1 MRWIIGSSLKFRYL
15 VVALAAAMMVYGA
28 GQLRDARTDAFPE
41 FAPPRVEVQ
50 TICLGLSS
58 EETEELVTVPLEQA
72 LNGVARL
79 HEIRSHS
86 VPQLS
91 SVELIFDRGT
101 DLIEARQVV
110 QERLAT
116 VVPTLPTWAA
126 PPVMRQPISTTSRV
140 MHIGLSSS
148 QMSLRQLSTIAY
160 WKIRARLLRV
170 PGVVNVA
177 IWGERLQEQHV
188 DVDPARLRAQHL
200 SLDQVMNATA
210 ESLDAGL
217 LRYADF
223 GNVIGTGGFL
233 DTANQRLGIRH
244 VLPIA
249 TPADLARIPVER
261 RHGRAVRLKDVAD
274 VVEGNQPLAGDA
286 VINDG
291 PGLLLVVEKAAGA
304 NTVQVTKGVDQ
315 ALEELKPGLPGITID
330 ASIFRQADFIESAIH
345 NLTLA
350 LLLGCLL
357 VIVVLTAFLFQWRT
371 ALISLLAIPLSLM
384 AAVLVLYLRG
394 DTINTMI
401 LAGLAIAVGVVVDDA
416 IIDVENIWRRLRQRG
431 DGTGRLAP
439 RIILD
444 ASLEVRSAIWYAT
457 LINVVAVVPVFFL
470 NSVTGSFFAPLA
482 FSYALAI
489 LVSMI
494 VALTITPALSL
505 ILLSK
510 THERADAPVVRWL
523 KRVYGGL
530 LSRTIARPSPAYVAA
545 AVLLVAGLAATP
557 SLGEELYPA
566 FKERDFLMHWITP
579 PGTSHPEERRIVTQ
593 ASREMRAI
601 PGVRNFGSHI
611 GQAFLAEEVV
621 GANFGE
627 NWVSIDRKADY
638 DKTVNALQDVV
649 DAHPGLYH
657 DVQTYL
663 RERIDEVLAGA
674 AEPVVVRLYGPDLT
688 KLRSEADRVKGA
700 LSGIDGL
707 DDLHV
712 DLVADVPEIEV
723 TENLAAAERY
733 GLKPGDVRR
742 AAAVLVSSEEVGDIF
757 RGGRAYN
764 VHVWSTPET
773 RHSLTDIQNLPV
785 DTPDGGRVRL
795 RDVASVRVRPT
806 PSAINR
812 QNTSRRIDIAANV
825 SERSLSEITSDVRK
839 RLAGLSFATGYH
851 AELLGEA
858 VEQEGAQNRLLVF
871 GIAAAIAILLLLQAA
886 FRNTRLALV
895 FFLTLPM
902 ALIGGVLM
910 VYLTGGTMSLGSYV
924 GFLAVFGI
932 AARNGILLINHCQHL
947 ERHEGEPFG
956 PALVVRGA
964 KERLSPILMTAL
976 ATALALVPLV
986 VAGTIPGHE
995 IEHPMALVILGGLAT
1010 STFVNL
1016 FLVPYLYLRFGR
1028 IDRPSEEQPFEVDRA
1043 AKPRAAPSSVG

>member
-1 MRWIIGSSLKFRYL
+1 MRWIIGSSLRFRYL
-15 VVALAAAMMVYGA
+15 VVAAAAAMMVYGA
-28 GQLRDARTDAFPE
+28 GQLRHGRTDAFPE

-79 HEIRSHS
+79 DQIRSAS

-101 DLIEARQVV
+101 DLIQARQVV

-140 MHIGLSSS
+140 MHIGVSSDRI
-148 QMSLRQLSTIAY
+148 SLRQLSTIAY

-177 IWGERLQEQHV
+177 IWGERLQQQHV
-188 DVDPARLRAQHL
+188 DVDPARLRAERV
-200 SLDQVMNATA
+200 SLDDVMTATA
-210 ESLDAGL
+210 DSLDAGL

-223 GNVIGTGGFL
+223 GNVIGTGGFV
-233 DTANQRLGIRH
+233 DTANERLGIRH

-249 TPADLARIPVER
+249 TPADLAKVPVER
-261 RHGRAVRLKDVAD
+261 SDGTVVPLRHVAT
-274 VVEGNQPLAGDA
+274 VVEGNQPLVGDA

-291 PGLLLVVEKAAGA
+291 QGLLLVVEKAAGA
-304 NTVQVTKGVDQ
+304 NTVRVTHGVDE
-315 ALEELKPGLPGITID
+315 ALRELQPGLPGVRFD
-330 ASIFRQADFIESAIH
+330 ASIFRQADFIETAID
-345 NLTLA
+345 NLKLA

-357 VIVVLTAFLFQWRT
+357 VIVVLSAFLFQWRT

-401 LAGLAIAVGVVVDDA
+401 LAGLVIAVGVVVDDA

-439 RIILD
+439 GIILE

-457 LINVVAVVPVFFL
+457 LINVLAVVPVFFL
-470 NSVTGSFFAPLA
+470 QSVTGSFFEPLA

-489 LVSMI
+489 LVSML
-494 VALTITPALSL
+494 VALTVTPALSL

-510 THERADAPVVRWL
+510 TRERRDAPLVRWM
-523 KRVYGGL
+523 KRGYAAL
-530 LSRTIARPSPAYVAA
+530 LAPTIRRPWPAYAA
-545 AVLLVAGLAATP
+545 AGVLLLAGILAAP
-557 SLGEELYPA
+557 RLGQELYPA
-566 FKERDFLMHWITP
+566 FKERDFLMHWITA
-579 PGTSHPEERRIVTQ
+579 PGTSHPEERRIVTE
-593 ASREMRAI
+593 ASRELRTI
-601 PGVRNFGSHI
+601 DGVRNFGSHI

-627 NWVSIDRKADY
+627 NWVSIDQQADY
-638 DKTVNALQDVV
+638 DKTVSAVQDVV

-674 AEPVVVRLYGPDLT
+674 AEPIVVRIYGSDL
-688 KLRSEADRVKGA
+688 KRLRSEAARVREV
-700 LSGIDGL
+700 LSDTEGL
-707 DDLHV
+707 RDLHV
-712 DLVADVPEIEV
+712 ELSADVPEIEV
-723 TENLAAAERY
+723 REKLAVAERY

-757 RGGRAYN
+757 RGGRAYD
-764 VHVWSTPET
+764 VHVWSTPGT
-773 RHSLTDIQNLPV
+773 RRSLTDIRNLPI
-785 DTPDGGRVRL
+785 DTPSGGHVRL
-795 RDVASVRVRPT
+795 ADVASVRVRPT
-806 PSAINR
+806 PNAIHR
-812 QNTSRRIDIAANV
+812 QDTSRRIDIAANV
-825 SERSLSEITSDVRK
+825 GDDRSLSAIADEVK
-839 RLAGLSFATGYH
+839 ARLARVDFPTGYH

-858 VEQEGAQNRLLVF
+858 VEQQGAESRLLIF
-871 GIAAAIAILLLLQAA
+871 GLAAAIGILLLLHAA
-886 FRNTRLALV
+886 FRNARLALL

-902 ALIGGVLM
+902 ALVGGVLV

-932 AARNGILLINHCQHL
+932 AARNGILLINHCQQL
-947 ERHEGEPFG
+947 ERNEGEPFG
-956 PALVVRGA
+956 PALVLRGA
-964 KERLSPILMTAL
+964 QERLSPILMTAL

-1016 FLVPYLYLRFGR
+1016 FVVPSLYLRFGR
-1028 IDRPSEEQPFEVDRA
+1028 GSAR
-1043 AKPRAAPSSVG
+1043 